1 LINLLE
7 LKSMNKVYILLGGN
21 IGDRIQN
28 LEFAKSEILEKIG
41 SITKESSYYE
51 SEPWGFDD
59 EKPFINQVIL
69 VETKLQAT
77 EVLEKNQLI
86 EKGLGRERKSN
97 QYTSRNIDI
106 DILFYENKILFEK
119 GLIIPHNQLHKR
131 RFTLLPLA
139 EIASEL
145 IHPIFKKKISTLLR
159 DCKDELLVSKLA
171 Q

>member
-1 LINLLE
+1 
-7 LKSMNKVYILLGGN
+7 MNKVYILLGGN

-28 LEFAKSEILEKIG
+28 LEFAKSEISQKIG
-41 SITKESSYYE
+41 LITKESSYYE

-59 EKPFINQVIL
+59 EKSFINQVIL
-69 VETKLQAT
+69 VETELQAT
-77 EVLEKNQLI
+77 EVLVKNQLI

-131 RFTLLPLA
+131 RFTLLPLN
-139 EIASEL
+139 EIASDF
-145 IHPIFKKKISTLLR
+145 IHPIFKKKISTILS
-159 DCKDELLVSKLA
+159 DCKDELQVSKLA
-171 Q
+171 HRV